1 MRLLRG
7 IPLALQFLTV
17 MPVKITGPVSPQ
29 DISSS
34 SIFFPLVGAFQ
45 GLLLSACPLLLLS
58 RFSADTAGA
67 MVVLLYI
74 LSNGGFHFDG
84 LSDTFDALSVKST
97 GNRTSDREKRL
108 KVMKDSTTGSIGVV
122 SLCLALLLKYVL
134 IREII
139 IYSAY
144 FNAYLILF
152 LMPVLSKW
160 TMVVAMYRAAGA
172 RKDGLGMMFLEN
184 TKMRHLVL
192 ATLVTFVLGFGAF
205 PVTSLSAPGPFLSG
219 LRLFTPFLL
228 SGMAI
233 LAFFTRF
240 LTGIFTRTFGG
251 LTGDSFGAVHEISE
265 IIFLVIACLWK

>member
-45 GLLLSACPLLLLS
+45 GLLLSACSLLLIS
-58 RFSADTAGA
+58 RFSVDTAGA

-219 LRLFTPFLL
+219 LCLFTPFLL